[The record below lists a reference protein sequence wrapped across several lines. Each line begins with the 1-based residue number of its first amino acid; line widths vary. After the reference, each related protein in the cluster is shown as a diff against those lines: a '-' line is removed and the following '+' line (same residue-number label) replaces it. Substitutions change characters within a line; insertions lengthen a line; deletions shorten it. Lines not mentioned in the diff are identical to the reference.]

1 MKSITL
7 LWFGIAVFSVG
18 QAQAPEIFPDLVPNT
33 QSNDSFKDQEWFEF
47 RIHYGFFNAS
57 IATLKLEETIL
68 NNRPVFHAKGYGKTI
83 GLARWFFKVEDHY
96 ESYFDPSNGVPYKAI
111 RDIYEGGY
119 TKDIETDFDHE
130 AQEAFVHDK
139 KKKTKTRIPISE
151 KAQDFISAFYYLRNF
166 LPLGELEPNRS
177 FAINMFFDNDNYLFK
192 LKYVGKETLNS
203 KFGRVSCLKF
213 KPIVQAGR
221 VFKEKESVTLWVSD
235 DRNRIP
241 IRMQADLA
249 IGSIKVDLEKFKN
262 LKHPFRIEIFQ

>member
-96 ESYFDPSNGVPYKAI
+96 ESYFDP
-111 RDIYEGGY
+111 
-119 TKDIETDFDHE
+119 
-130 AQEAFVHDK
+130 
-139 KKKTKTRIPISE
+139 
-151 KAQDFISAFYYLRNF
+151 
-166 LPLGELEPNRS
+166 
-177 FAINMFFDNDNYLFK
+177 
-192 LKYVGKETLNS
+192 
-203 KFGRVSCLKF
+203 
-213 KPIVQAGR
+213 
-221 VFKEKESVTLWVSD
+221 
-235 DRNRIP
+235 
-241 IRMQADLA
+241 
-249 IGSIKVDLEKFKN
+249 
-262 LKHPFRIEIFQ
+262 